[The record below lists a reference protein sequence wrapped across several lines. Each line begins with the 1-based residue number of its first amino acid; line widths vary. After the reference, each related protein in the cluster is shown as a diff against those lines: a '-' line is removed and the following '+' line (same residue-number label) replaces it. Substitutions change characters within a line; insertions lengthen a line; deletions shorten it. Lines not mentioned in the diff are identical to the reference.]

1 MEMNRKSLAILEYDK
16 IKHKLFQHATTEM
29 GKRQVKRLSP
39 STDLDEIQV
48 KLLQT
53 KDGADILRLK
63 GGVPIPQLTLIT
75 DHLKRLEIGATLN
88 GKELAEISQVLRS
101 ANEVHRFFTALADE
115 KVELNYLYELEE
127 QLETLPQLAKR
138 LQVSLEA
145 DGYVTDDASS
155 LLRSLR
161 RQISTTEATIR
172 NRLVALTRGNNAK
185 YLSGANVTIRND
197 RYVIPVRAEH
207 KGKFGGIVHDQSSS
221 GQTYF
226 IEPREIVEL
235 NNRLKQEQVAEKEEI
250 LRILRELSEETMP
263 YTAELAHDA
272 KILGEFDFINTKAKY
287 AKELKATQPLL
298 SEQKDIYLRQVWHPL
313 LEMDKAVKN
322 DIILGKDYQAM
333 VITGPNTG
341 GKTITLKTLGLVQMM
356 GQSGLFIP
364 AFENS
369 RIGVFKDIF
378 ADIGDEQSIEQSL
391 STFSSH
397 MTNIVNILE
406 RVDQDSLVLF
416 DELGAGTDPQEGAA
430 LAIAIL
436 DAIGASGAY
445 VLATT
450 HYPELKTYGFERTQ
464 TINASMEFNEETLR
478 PTYRLLIGI
487 PGQSNA
493 FNISERL
500 GLSQTIVTAAQ
511 NLVAKDS
518 QDLNNMIADLVAKR
532 RQAEEEAISLQAN
545 LDEAQK
551 LHHDLATAY
560 ERFVNERE
568 QMQDQAKQKANE
580 IVEQAKRKADEIIS
594 ELRALKQ
601 NAATQIKENELI
613 DAKANLNA
621 LEQKRAL
628 KKNKVLKRAKRKQAF
643 KPNDDVMVTSYG
655 QRGVLVQKVGE
666 HVWEVQLGILKM
678 KIDEADLEKINVEP
692 KKVKRAGTVLRSAK
706 TSHVSPQ
713 LDLRGKR
720 YEEAMTEVDRY
731 IDAAILAGYP
741 SVTIVHGKGTG
752 ALRQG
757 ITQYLQ
763 SNRAV
768 KSFNF
773 AAPNNGGNGAT
784 VVYFR

>member
-1 MEMNRKSLAILEYDK
+1 
-16 IKHKLFQHATTEM
+16 
-29 GKRQVKRLSP
+29 
-39 STDLDEIQV
+39 
-48 KLLQT
+48 
-53 KDGADILRLK
+53 
-63 GGVPIPQLTLIT
+63 
-75 DHLKRLEIGATLN
+75 
-88 GKELAEISQVLRS
+88 
-101 ANEVHRFFTALADE
+101 
-115 KVELNYLYELEE
+115 
-127 QLETLPQLAKR
+127 
-138 LQVSLEA
+138 
-145 DGYVTDDASS
+145 
-155 LLRSLR
+155 
-161 RQISTTEATIR
+161 
-172 NRLVALTRGNNAK
+172 
-185 YLSGANVTIRND
+185 
-197 RYVIPVRAEH
+197 
-207 KGKFGGIVHDQSSS
+207 
-221 GQTYF
+221 
-226 IEPREIVEL
+226 
-235 NNRLKQEQVAEKEEI
+235 
-250 LRILRELSEETMP
+250 
-263 YTAELAHDA
+263 
-272 KILGEFDFINTKAKY
+272 
-287 AKELKATQPLL
+287 
-298 SEQKDIYLRQVWHPL
+298 
-313 LEMDKAVKN
+313 
-322 DIILGKDYQAM
+322 
-333 VITGPNTG
+333 
-341 GKTITLKTLGLVQMM
+341 
-356 GQSGLFIP
+356 
-364 AFENS
+364 
-369 RIGVFKDIF
+369 
-378 ADIGDEQSIEQSL
+378 
-391 STFSSH
+391 

-500 GLSQTIVTAAQ
+500 GLSQTIVTAAR

>member
-1 MEMNRKSLAILEYDK
+1 MNRKSLAILEYDK

>member
-1 MEMNRKSLAILEYDK
+1 MNQKSLAILEYDK
-16 IKHKLFQHATTEM
+16 IKQKVLHYVTTEM
-29 GKRQVKRLSP
+29 GKRQVDRLAP
-39 STDLDEIQV
+39 NTEFELIQEE
-48 KLLQT
+48 LLKT

-63 GGVPIPQLTLIT
+63 GGISLPPLSMIT
-75 DHLKRLEIGATLN
+75 EHLKRLEIGATLN
-88 GKELAEISQVLRS
+88 GKELAQISQILRVT
-101 ANEVHRFFTALADE
+101 NEIHHFFLDLKDE
-115 KVELNYLYELEE
+115 KVELNYLYELE
-127 QLETLPQLAKR
+127 QNLETLPELSRR
-138 LQVSLEA
+138 LVSSLES
-145 DGYVTDDASS
+145 DGYVKDDASS

-161 RQISTTEATIR
+161 RQIKGTEETIR
-172 NRLVALTRGNNAK
+172 ERLVSLTRGKSAK
-185 YLSGANVTIRND
+185 YLSGSNVTIRNE

-207 KGKFGGIVHDQSSS
+207 RAKFGGIVHDQSSS

-250 LRILRELSEETMP
+250 RRILQELSELTMP
-263 YTAELAHDA
+263 YTEQLANDA
-272 KILGEFDFINTKAKY
+272 LILGEFDFINAKARY
-287 AKELKATQPLL
+287 AHDINATQPLL
-298 SEQKDIYLRQVWHPL
+298 SEEKDIYLRQVWHPL
-313 LEMDKAVKN
+313 LDQAKAVKN

-341 GKTITLKTLGLVQMM
+341 GKTITLKTLGLIQMM

-369 RIGVFKDIF
+369 RIAVFTEIF

-397 MTNIVNILE
+397 MTNIVNILNKIDE
-406 RVDQDSLVLF
+406 NSLILF

-436 DAIGASGAY
+436 DAVGASGAY

-450 HYPELKTYGFERTQ
+450 HYPELKSYGFERAK

-500 GLSQTIVTAAQ
+500 GLDKTIVTAAR

-518 QDLNNMIADLVAKR
+518 QDLNEMIADLVAKR
-532 RQAEEEAISLQAN
+532 RQAEEESISLQAD
-545 LDEAQK
+545 LEESTK
-551 LHHDLATAY
+551 LHAELASAY
-560 ERFVNERE
+560 EQFVNERE
-568 QMQDQAKQKANE
+568 ALTDQAKQKANQ
-580 IVEQAKRKADEIIS
+580 IVWQAQEKADQIIS
-594 ELRALKQ
+594 ELRKMRQ
-601 NAATQIKENELI
+601 NATTEIKESDLI
-613 DAKANLNA
+613 SAKADLNA
-621 LEQKRAL
+621 LEQARAL
-628 KKNKVLKRAKRKQAF
+628 KKNKVLKKAKRKQEF
-643 KPNDDVMVTSYG
+643 KPNDDVLVTSYG
-655 QRGVLVQKVGE
+655 QRGVLIQKVSAHE
-666 HVWEVQLGILKM
+666 WEVQLGILKM
-678 KIDEADLEKINVEP
+678 KVDESELEKVNIEP
-692 KKVKRAGTVLRSAK
+692 KKAKRAGTVVRSASS
-706 TSHVSPQ
+706 SHVSPR

-757 ITQYLQ
+757 ITSYLS

>member
-1 MEMNRKSLAILEYDK
+1 MNQKSLAILEYDK
-16 IKHKLFQHATTEM
+16 IKQKVLHYVTTEM
-29 GKRQVKRLSP
+29 GKRQVDRLAP
-39 STDLDEIQV
+39 KTEFELIQEE
-48 KLLQT
+48 LLKT

-63 GGVPIPQLTLIT
+63 GGISLPHLSMIT
-75 DHLKRLEIGATLN
+75 EHLKRLEIGATLN
-88 GKELAEISQVLRS
+88 GKELAQISQILRVT
-101 ANEVHRFFTALADE
+101 NEIHRFFLDLRDK
-115 KVELNYLYELEE
+115 KVELNYLYELE
-127 QLETLPQLAKR
+127 QNLETLPELSRR
-138 LQVSLEA
+138 LVSSLES
-145 DGYVTDDASS
+145 DGYVKDDASS

-161 RQISTTEATIR
+161 RQIKGTEETIR
-172 NRLVALTRGNNAK
+172 ERLVSLTRGKSAK
-185 YLSGANVTIRND
+185 YLSGSNVTIRNE

-207 KGKFGGIVHDQSSS
+207 RAKFGGIVHDQSSS

-250 LRILRELSEETMP
+250 RRILQELSELTMP
-263 YTAELAHDA
+263 YTEQLANDA
-272 KILGEFDFINTKAKY
+272 LILGEFDFINAKARY
-287 AKELKATQPLL
+287 AHDINATQPLL
-298 SEQKDIYLRQVWHPL
+298 SEEKDIYLRQVWHPL
-313 LEMDKAVKN
+313 LDQAKAVKN

-341 GKTITLKTLGLVQMM
+341 GKTITLKTLGLIQMM

-369 RIGVFKDIF
+369 RIAVFTEIF

-397 MTNIVNILE
+397 MTNIVNILNKIDE
-406 RVDQDSLVLF
+406 NSLILF

-436 DAIGASGAY
+436 DAVGASGAY

-450 HYPELKTYGFERTQ
+450 HYPELKSYGFERAK

-500 GLSQTIVTAAQ
+500 GLDKTIVTAAR

-518 QDLNNMIADLVAKR
+518 QDLNEMIADLVAKR
-532 RQAEEEAISLQAN
+532 RQAEEESISLQAD
-545 LDEAQK
+545 LEESTK
-551 LHHDLATAY
+551 LHAELASAY
-560 ERFVNERE
+560 EQFVNERE
-568 QMQDQAKQKANE
+568 ALTDQAKQKANQ
-580 IVEQAKRKADEIIS
+580 IVWQAQEKADQIIS
-594 ELRALKQ
+594 ELRKMRQ
-601 NAATQIKENELI
+601 NATTEIKESDLI
-613 DAKANLNA
+613 SAKADLNA
-621 LEQKRAL
+621 LEQARAL
-628 KKNKVLKRAKRKQAF
+628 KKNKVLKKAKRKQEF
-643 KPNDDVMVTSYG
+643 KPNDDVLVTSYG
-655 QRGVLVQKVGE
+655 QRGVLIQKVSPHE
-666 HVWEVQLGILKM
+666 WEVQLGILKM
-678 KIDEADLEKINVEP
+678 KVDESELEKVNVEP
-692 KKVKRAGTVLRSAK
+692 KKAKRAGTVVRSASS
-706 TSHVSPQ
+706 SHVSPR

-757 ITQYLQ
+757 ITSYLS

>member
-1 MEMNRKSLAILEYDK
+1 MNQKSLSVLEYDK
-16 IKHKLFQHATTEM
+16 IKQKVLNYAVTEM
-29 GKRQVKRLSP
+29 GKRQAEHLTPQSDFETVER
-39 STDLDEIQV
+39 Q
-48 KLLQT
+48 LLET
-53 KDGADILRLK
+53 KDGVDVLRLK
-63 GGVPIPQLTLIT
+63 GGLPLSKLVLIT
-75 DHLKRLEIGATLN
+75 KHLKRLEIGATLN
-88 GKELAEISQVLRS
+88 GVELAQISQVLR
-101 ANEVHRFFTALADE
+101 ATNEIHYFLAALADE
-115 KVELNYLYELEE
+115 KVEFHYLYELDQ
-127 QLETLPQLAKR
+127 QLATLPKLTKR
-138 LQVSLEA
+138 LRLCLEN

-161 RQISTTEATIR
+161 RQITNTEATIR
-172 NRLVALTRGNNAK
+172 NRLVALTRGSQAK
-185 YLSGANVTIRND
+185 YLSGANVTIRNE
-197 RYVIPVRAEH
+197 RYVIPVKAEH

-250 LRILRELSEETMP
+250 LRILRELSGEVAP
-263 YTAELAHDA
+263 YTAELANNA
-272 KILGEFDFINTKAKY
+272 ELLGEFDFINAKAKY
-287 AKELKATQPLL
+287 AKEIKATQPLL
-298 SEQKDIYLRQVWHPL
+298 SKENDIYLRQVWHPL
-313 LEMDKAVKN
+313 LQMDKAVKN
-322 DIILGKDYQAM
+322 DIVLGKDYQAM

-364 AFENS
+364 AFEES
-369 RIGVFKDIF
+369 RIGIFKEIF

-397 MTNIVNILE
+397 MTNIVKILKQ
-406 RVDQDSLVLF
+406 VDQDSLVLF

-436 DAIGASGAY
+436 DAIGAKGAY

-450 HYPELKTYGFERTQ
+450 HYPELKTYGFERAQ

-500 GLSQTIVTAAQ
+500 GLDEVVVAAARGLVTQ
-511 NLVAKDS
+511 DS
-518 QDLNNMIADLVAKR
+518 QELNEMIADLVAKR
-532 RQAEEEAISLQAN
+532 RQTEEEAISLKKDLA
-545 LDEAQK
+545 EAQS
-551 LHHDLATAY
+551 LHHDLSVAY
-560 ERFVNERE
+560 ERFTNERE
-568 QMQDQAKQKANE
+568 QLKEQAKQQANE
-580 IVEQAKRKADEIIS
+580 IVAKAKQEADEIIKN
-594 ELRALKQ
+594 LRQ
-601 NAATQIKENELI
+601 MQQQTSATVKENELI
-613 DAKANLNA
+613 DAKAQLNS
-621 LEQKRAL
+621 LEQQQTL
-628 KKNKVLKRAKRKQAF
+628 KKNKVLRRAKRQQAF

-655 QRGVLVQKVGE
+655 QRGVLLQKVSD
-666 HVWEVQLGILKM
+666 HAWEVQLGILKM
-678 KIDEADLEKINVEP
+678 KIDESELEKIKVEP
-692 KKVKRAGTVLRSAK
+692 KKAKRAGTVLRSASQ
-706 TSHVSPQ
+706 SHVSPR

-720 YEEAMTEVDRY
+720 YEEALTEVDRY

-752 ALRQG
+752 ALREG
-757 ITQYLQ
+757 ITKYLN

-768 KSFNF
+768 KRFNF
-773 AAPNNGGNGAT
+773 AAPNNGGDGAT

>member
-1 MEMNRKSLAILEYDK
+1 MNRKSLAILEYDK
-16 IKHKLFQHATTEM
+16 IKQKLFQHATTEM
-29 GKRQVKRLSP
+29 GKRQVKRLRP

-63 GGVPIPQLTLIT
+63 GGVPVPQLTLIT

-101 ANEVHRFFTALADE
+101 ANEVHRFFMALADE

-272 KILGEFDFINTKAKY
+272 KILGEFDFINAKAKY

-406 RVDQDSLVLF
+406 HVDQDSLVLF

-500 GLSQTIVTAAQ
+500 GLSQTIVTAAR

-580 IVEQAKRKADEIIS
+580 IVEQAKQKADEIIG

-601 NAATQIKENELI
+601 NAATEIKENELI
-613 DAKANLNA
+613 DAKAQLNA

-643 KPNDDVMVTSYG
+643 KPNDDVIVTSYG

-678 KIDEADLEKINVEP
+678 KIDEADLEKVNVEP
-692 KKVKRAGTVLRSAK
+692 KKVKRAGTVLRSAS